1 MEDNPIA
8 LCIRWV
14 LRNEDQA
21 CRTMDSDALS
31 RVESTWEIIR
41 RLAKWAL
48 FLGLLVLA
56 GYVLYRIRSVV
67 ASVFLSVVLTYIL
80 LPGVEWLCRRRRGRL
95 RSRAR
100 RLVAT
105 ILVFCVFLALLAAM
119 TSLFVVPFAAELG
132 QFTELVS
139 GYLGKLAGP
148 LNRIVKTIQESL
160 DISQFVNKPDIS
172 RYGDLAGK
180 IGSWLLRFAGSSVR
194 LVLELVLIPVLAF
207 YFTFDYH
214 SITSELYALIPASKR
229 REAIR
234 LGRMAGGMLQ
244 SYIFGQLVL
253 CVIAGVLTGAF
264 LSLLDIKYV
273 VVLALFAGI
282 TRAIPIIGPIV
293 SGIPIVLVGAL
304 TNPGNIQIP
313 IYLLIFVVVMHFAE
327 SKFIMPQLIG
337 HRLQLNAAVVIIVLL
352 IGAEF
357 FGIVGMFLAAPVAA
371 ILREILRRYYVVP
384 RERRAA
390 APQSAS

>member
-1 MEDNPIA
+1 
-8 LCIRWV
+8 
-14 LRNEDQA
+14 
-21 CRTMDSDALS
+21 MDSDALS

-41 RLAKWAL
+41 RLGRWAL

-56 GYVLYRIRSVV
+56 GYALYRIRSVV
-67 ASVFLSVVLTYIL
+67 VSVFLSVVLTYVL

-95 RSRAR
+95 RPRAR

-105 ILVFCVFLALLAAM
+105 IMVFCVFLALVAAM
-119 TSLFVVPFAAELG
+119 TSLFVVPFTAELG
-132 QFTELVS
+132 QFTDLVS

-148 LNRIVKTIQESL
+148 LNRIVKTFQESL
-160 DISQFVNKPDIS
+160 NINQFINKPDIS
-172 RYGDLAGK
+172 GYGELAGR
-180 IGSWLLRFAGSSVR
+180 IGSWVLRFAGSSVR

-207 YFTFDYH
+207 YFTFDYR
-214 SITSELYALIPASKR
+214 SITCELYGLIPASKR

-234 LGRMAGGMLQ
+234 IGRMAGEVLQ
-244 SYIFGQLVL
+244 SYIFGQLIL

-282 TRAIPIIGPIV
+282 TRAIPIIGPV
-293 SGIPIVLVGAL
+293 LSGIPIVLVGAL
-304 TNPGNIQIP
+304 TNPGNIEIP
-313 IYLLIFVVVMHFAE
+313 IYLLIFVIVMHFAE

-352 IGAEF
+352 IGAEL
-357 FGIVGMFLAAPVAA
+357 FGIAGMFLAAPVAA
-371 ILREILRRYYVVP
+371 VFREILRRYYIMP
-384 RERRAA
+384 RQRRAA
-390 APQSAS
+390 AQSAS